1 MTALLVLLK
10 VVHVLAA
17 AVAVGTNSSAVFWLR
32 AGGRDA
38 ERIAFA
44 IDGIRKLDK
53 KVAIPAFAVLLLTG
67 FLMVAFGLYD
77 FTRGWIILAIVLYV
91 ALAIAGMRWM
101 GPALKRTMAEAQRD
115 PASEAYDQAA
125 RTSLRYTLA
134 SLGVLVVIVTLMVT
148 KPF

>member
-10 VVHVLAA
+10 VIHILAA

-32 AGGRDA
+32 AGGRNP

-44 IDGIRKLDK
+44 IDGIRKLDR
-53 KVAIPAFAVLLLTG
+53 KVAIPAFGVLLLTG
-67 FLMVAFGLYD
+67 VLMVALGLYD
-77 FTRGWIILAIVLYV
+77 FTRGWILLAIVLYV
-91 ALAIAGMRWM
+91 GLAIAGMRWM

-115 PASEAYDQAA
+115 PASDAYDLAA
-125 RTSLRYTLA
+125 RTSMRYTLG
-134 SLGVLVVIVTLMVT
+134 SLAVLVVIVALMVA